1 MSLIVYKNLLKI
13 CTIKELNMIKGEHYL
28 PKFYL
33 ERFSNNGKISVLNI
47 LNNNII
53 HTNVEKIGK
62 KNYFY
67 DLNPQ
72 ELKNILSEYKKK
84 ILTLL
89 HYNLMI

>member
-1 MSLIVYKNLLKI
+1 
-13 CTIKELNMIKGEHYL
+13 MIKGEHYL

-72 ELKNILSEYKKK
+72 ELKNILSEYKK